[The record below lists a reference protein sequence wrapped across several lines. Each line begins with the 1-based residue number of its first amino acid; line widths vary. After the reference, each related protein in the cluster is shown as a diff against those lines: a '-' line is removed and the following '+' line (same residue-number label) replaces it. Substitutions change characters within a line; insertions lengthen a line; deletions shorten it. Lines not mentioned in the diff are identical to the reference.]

1 MSAALMHG
9 ELAPAQPLPW
19 TRMWHNSQALVV
31 SVALHSAVVAFLVL
45 G

>member
-9 ELAPAQPLPW
+9 QLAQAPPMPW

-31 SVALHSAVVAFLVL
+31 SVALHSAVVAF
-45 G
+45 